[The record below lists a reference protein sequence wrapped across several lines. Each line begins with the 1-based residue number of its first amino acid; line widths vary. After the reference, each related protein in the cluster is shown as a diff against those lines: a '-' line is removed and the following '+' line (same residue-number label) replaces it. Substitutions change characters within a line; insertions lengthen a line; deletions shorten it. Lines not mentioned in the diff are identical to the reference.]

1 MIAIPNME
9 KPQNITRCSYKIN
22 PEECKCVYTDKVFEE
37 TLALLVDHPCPD
49 CPLIEIVECKDCKY
63 WTDDMS
69 GNMWCEHAIGG
80 LTEPTDFCSYGDRI
94 DEYEKE
100 YRELGLYEL
109 RELRKGE
116 RRADET

>member
-9 KPQNITRCSYKIN
+9 KPKDCW
-22 PEECKCVYTDKVFEE
+22 ECFNSDCGHWGEHGYDKP
-37 TLALLVDHPCPD
+37 TD

-80 LTEPTDFCSYGDRI
+80 LTKPDDFCSYGERI
-94 DEYEKE
+94 
-100 YRELGLYEL
+100 
-109 RELRKGE
+109 GE
-116 RRADET
+116 

>member
-1 MIAIPNME
+1 MDFYIENERVGGLCTITE
-9 KPQNITRCSYKIN
+9 KD
-22 PEECKCVYTDKVFEE
+22 DKEN
-37 TLALLVDHPCPD
+37 T

-116 RRADET
+116 RRADEDI